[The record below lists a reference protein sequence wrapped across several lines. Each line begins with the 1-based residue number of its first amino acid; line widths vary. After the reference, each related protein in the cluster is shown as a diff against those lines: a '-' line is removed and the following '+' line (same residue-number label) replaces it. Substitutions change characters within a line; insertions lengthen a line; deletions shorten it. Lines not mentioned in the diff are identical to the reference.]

1 MADSTINDYLVDYY
15 FPSHSGTPE
24 AHHFSLDGIMDL
36 HKQGATITRI
46 CSIKEKPYR
55 PLDVTEKTL
64 KFVRSK

>member
-15 FPSHSGTPE
+15 FKDPKKLE
-24 AHHFSLDGIMDL
+24 AYHFSLDGIMDL